1 MTSQPYEKKGR
12 WYWTLDLGAPGVL
25 QKLEGVPGLRINLNE
40 SQVEGSVDAIAAA
53 VRCVGGQRAET
64 PARISGYTGA
74 AKTSAVENF
83 EALRHYQH
91 VGMGWLADL
100 LLQYKGAI
108 LADEMGLGKTRTAIA
123 AVEALQPSRVLVC
136 CPAMV
141 RETWAKELAAMQVP
155 EDDVCILRPKPWR
168 KRDKKAW
175 EELAKTSRWIVTS
188 YDLAPAAW
196 QAAFSS
202 GYPDVCV
209 LDEFHLLKGRSIGS
223 KKVVRL
229 EGLKDLIPLCTYKLG
244 LSGTPMDDRPRDLW
258 TPLSLILPGRFGNSY
273 SKFDERYCAGRPGEH
288 GGWENKGRSNP
299 EELALR
305 LSYYMV
311 RRTKAEVRPELPAT
325 QHQTL
330 WIDPDE
336 KGRAAF
342 RTALLRKQQGDMDK
356 ALEATLEAKMPA
368 AIELALSLPDFFL
381 ITKRRDHAKVM
392 HEKLNKAGKKCLL
405 VTGDSSPE
413 KRMAL
418 IQQAA
423 SSKLSL
429 VATADSCGLGVDG
442 IQHVTTYGIRHAIEW
457 RPLVADQQHER
468 LGRGRADPVTWYHL
482 VCRDTA
488 DELVVEKSKQALDDH
503 RRIIG
508 GESGYRQ
515 ALASE
520 QGGVLEQERLKQ
532 LWDSIPNNFGEE

>member
-1 MTSQPYEKKGR
+1 MNPPYEKKGR

-25 QKLEGVPGLRINLNE
+25 TKLDSVPGLRINLNE
-40 SQVEGSVDAIAAA
+40 SQVEGSVDAVAAA
-53 VRCVGGQRAET
+53 VRRVGGPSASVT
-64 PARISGYTGA
+64 SGLLDGQVPNTHDIESSDLLRYYQKTGA
-74 AKTSAVENF
+74 ARA
-83 EALRHYQH
+83 AYY
-91 VGMGWLADL
+91 L
-100 LLQYKGAI
+100 LKHKGAV

-123 AVEALQPSRVLVC
+123 SVRALQPSRVLVC

-155 EDDVCILRPKPWR
+155 EDEVCVLRPKPWR
-168 KRDKKAW
+168 KRDRKAW
-175 EELAKTSRWIVTS
+175 EEQAQKARWIVTS

-196 QAAFSS
+196 QAAFTS

-258 TPLSLILPGRFGNSY
+258 TPLSLLLPGRFGNSY
-273 SKFDERYCAGRPGEH
+273 SKFDEAYCAGRPGEH
-288 GGWENKGRSNP
+288 GGWENRGRSNP
-299 EELALR
+299 EELAER
-305 LSYYMV
+305 LKYYVV

-336 KGRAAF
+336 RGKTAF

-405 VTGDSSPE
+405 VIGDSTPE
-413 KRMAL
+413 KRMQL
-418 IQQAA
+418 ISTAA
-423 SSKLSL
+423 REKLSL

-442 IQHVTTYGIRHAIEW
+442 IQHVTTYGIRHSIEW

-515 ALASE
+515 ALMTEQGGASE
-520 QGGVLEQERLKQ
+520 QEHLKQ
-532 LWDSIPNNFGEE
+532 LWDSIPDNFGEE